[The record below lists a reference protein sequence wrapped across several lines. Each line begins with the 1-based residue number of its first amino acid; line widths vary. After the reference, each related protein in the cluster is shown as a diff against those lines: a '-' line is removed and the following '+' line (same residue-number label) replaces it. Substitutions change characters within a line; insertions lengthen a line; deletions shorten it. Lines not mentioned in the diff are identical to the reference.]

1 VFEGAS
7 LVPLERLR
15 AATAPHTGPARDFG
29 DVQRALVAVERAY
42 AEAGWH
48 AVQVQLPE
56 QALERGEIRFRI
68 REARLG
74 RVSVEGLRHVD
85 EANVRAS
92 LPALVSGV
100 APNTPAIARGLR
112 LANENPAKRTAVLL
126 SSDPGQARV
135 DAVVRV
141 IDEPP
146 VRGSVTVDSTGTPD
160 TGRARLGLGYRHAN
174 LAGRD
179 QVLRLHAV
187 RGEGARIAAAALRV
201 PLYGLGDA
209 LELVA
214 GDANVDAGRAGELLE
229 VTGAGT
235 YYDLRYVR
243 NLSAR
248 SGYEDQL
255 VFAWDYR
262 AFDAAPAATVR
273 PLSLAYQGRLRRR
286 DGDSRFRAGVWRN
299 ASSPE
304 YVLWRWTFEHDQV
317 LKGGWR
323 LRLGASGQ
331 ATRDPLVPGERFGLG
346 GAESVRGFEER
357 ALTGDR
363 GYRGTLEFHTPDFGA
378 SALAFFDWGA
388 VRRKQPAP
396 GESVAPGVSSAG
408 VGLRL
413 RRSARL
419 DLRLDWAWVL
429 DPGAARERG
438 DSRVHA
444 SLSFDF

>member
-1 VFEGAS
+1 MFEGAT

-15 AATAPHTGPARDFG
+15 AATAPHAGPARDFG

-42 AEAGWH
+42 ALAGWH

-56 QALERGEIRFRI
+56 QALDRGEIRFRI

-74 RVSVEGLRHVD
+74 RVRVEGLRHVD

-92 LPALVSGV
+92 LPALVSGM
-100 APNTPAIARGLR
+100 APNTPAIGRALR
-112 LANENPAKRTAVLL
+112 LANDNPAKRTAVLL
-126 SSDPGQARV
+126 NSDPEQARV

-146 VRGSVTVDSTGTPD
+146 ERGSASVDSTGTPD
-160 TGRARLGLGYRHAN
+160 TGRLRLGLGYRHAN

-187 RGEGARIAAAALRV
+187 GGEGARIVAASLRV

-229 VTGAGT
+229 VSGAGT
-235 YYDLRYVR
+235 YYSLRYVR
-243 NLSAR
+243 NLGTR
-248 SGYEDQL
+248 SGYEDRF
-255 VFAWDYR
+255 VVAWDYR
-262 AFDAAPAATVR
+262 AYDAPPAATVR
-273 PLSLAYQGRLRRR
+273 PLSLAYQGRLRHR
-286 DGDSRFRAGVWRN
+286 DADSRFRAGVWRN

-304 YVLWRWTFEHDQV
+304 YVLWRWSFEHAQALRGD
-317 LKGGWR
+317 WR
-323 LRLGASGQ
+323 LRLDATGQ
-331 ATRDPLVPGERFGLG
+331 ATRDRLVPGERFGLG
-346 GAESVRGFEER
+346 GAVSVRGFEER

-363 GYRGTLEFHTPDFGA
+363 GYRGTLELYAPDFGA
-378 SALAFFDWGA
+378 RALAFFDWGA
-388 VRRKQPAP
+388 LRRAQPAP
-396 GESVAPGVSSAG
+396 GESVAQAVSSAG

-413 RRSARL
+413 RRNERL
-419 DLRLDWAWVL
+419 ELRLDWAWVL
-429 DPGAARERG
+429 DPGADRERG

-444 SLSFDF
+444 SLSYDF

>member
-1 VFEGAS
+1 VFEGAT

-15 AATAPHTGPARDFG
+15 AATAPHAGPARDFG

-42 AEAGWH
+42 AQAGWH

-68 REARLG
+68 REARFG
-74 RVSVEGLRHVD
+74 RVRVEGLRHVD

-100 APNTPAIARGLR
+100 APNTPAIGRALR

-126 SSDPGQARV
+126 NNDPEQARV
-135 DAVVRV
+135 EAVVRV
-141 IDEPP
+141 MDEPP

-160 TGRARLGLGYRHAN
+160 TGRLRLGLGYRHAN

-187 RGEGARIAAAALRV
+187 GGEGARIVAASLRV

-229 VTGAGT
+229 VSGAGT
-235 YYDLRYVR
+235 YYGLRYVR
-243 NLSAR
+243 NLSKR
-248 SGYEDQL
+248 SGYEDRF
-255 VFAWDYR
+255 VVAWDSR
-262 AFDAAPAATVR
+262 AYDAPAVTVR
-273 PLSLAYQGRLRRR
+273 PLSLAYQGRMRRR
-286 DGDSRFRAGVWRN
+286 DGESRFRAGMWRN

-304 YVLWRWTFEHDQV
+304 YVLWRWSFEHAQALRGD
-317 LKGGWR
+317 WR
-323 LRLGASGQ
+323 LHLDAIGQ
-331 ATRDPLVPGERFGLG
+331 ATRDLLVPGERFGLG

-363 GYRGTLEFHTPDFGA
+363 GYRGTLELYTPDFGA
-378 SALAFFDWGA
+378 RALAFFDWGA
-388 VRRKQPAP
+388 LRRAQPAP
-396 GESVAPGVSSAG
+396 GESVAQGVASAG
-408 VGLRL
+408 IGLRV
-413 RRSARL
+413 RRNERL

-444 SLSFDF
+444 SLSYDF

>member
-1 VFEGAS
+1 VFDGAT

-15 AATAPHTGPARDFG
+15 AATAPHAGPARDFG

-42 AEAGWH
+42 AQAGWH

-56 QALERGEIRFRI
+56 QELERGEIHFRI

-100 APNTPAIARGLR
+100 APSIPEIGRGLR
-112 LANENPAKRTAVLL
+112 LANESPAKRTAVLL
-126 SSDPGQARV
+126 SSDPEQARV

-146 VRGSVTVDSTGTPD
+146 VRRSVTVDATGTPD
-160 TGRARLGLGYRHAN
+160 TGRPRLGLGYRHAN
-174 LAGRD
+174 VAGRD

-187 RGEGARIAAAALRV
+187 GGEGARIVAASLRV

-214 GDANVDAGRAGELLE
+214 GDANVAAGRAGELLE

-235 YYDLRYVR
+235 FYGLRYVR
-243 NLSAR
+243 NLRAG

-255 VFAWDYR
+255 VIAWDDR
-262 AFDAAPAATVR
+262 AYDATPAATVR
-273 PLSLAYQGRLRRR
+273 PLSLAYQGRMRRR
-286 DGDSRFRAGVWRN
+286 DGDSRLRAGVWRN

-304 YVLWRWTFEHDQV
+304 YVLWRWSFDHDQA
-317 LKGGWR
+317 LNGGWR

-331 ATRDPLVPGERFGLG
+331 ATRDRLVPGERFGLG

-363 GYRGTLEFHTPDFGA
+363 GYRGTLELQTPDFGA
-378 SALAFFDWGA
+378 TALAFFDWGA
-388 VRRKQPAP
+388 LRRAQPAP
-396 GESVAPGVSSAG
+396 GASVAPGVSSAG
-408 VGLRL
+408 LGLRV
-413 RRSARL
+413 RRNERL
-419 DLRLDWAWVL
+419 SLRLDWAWVL

-444 SLSFDF
+444 SLSFAF